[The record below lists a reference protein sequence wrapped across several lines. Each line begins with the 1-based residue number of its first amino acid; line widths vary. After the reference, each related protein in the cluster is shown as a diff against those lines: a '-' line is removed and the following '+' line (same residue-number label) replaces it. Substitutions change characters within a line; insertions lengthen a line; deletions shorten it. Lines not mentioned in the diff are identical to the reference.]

1 MYNRGYVHRTLHYL
15 QMKANFFLKNQKFDK
30 SESGSLIKQPKKQE
44 VAQDDTVPM
53 LHLL

>member
-1 MYNRGYVHRTLHYL
+1 MYTLRNL
-15 QMKANFFLKNQKFDK
+15 KKKVNFFLKNQKFDK

-53 LHLL
+53 LHLQ

>member
-1 MYNRGYVHRTLHYL
+1 MYNRGYMYTLRNL
-15 QMKANFFLKNQKFDK
+15 KKKVNFFLKNQKFDK